1 MPQTVPPE
9 QIPDEFKRGF
19 ECWQSGE
26 LDLMEDTYADD
37 AELDVSAVFTDTR
50 PYRGKESMRRYWA
63 EVWEAWE
70 GSRMEPLQV
79 FDVGGGRFA
88 VDLRLWG
95 KGKRS
100 GAEIDQRF
108 GCLYT
113 LRPSDNKIVRC
124 QLFPTL
130 EAAMDSAQ
138 GG

>member
-9 QIPDEFKRGF
+9 QAPEEFKQGY
-19 ECWQSGE
+19 ECWQSG
-26 LDLMEDTYADD
+26 
-37 AELDVSAVFTDTR
+37 ELDVSAVFTDTR

-124 QLFPTL
+124 RLFPTL